1 MLSILDRYLLKEI
14 FLSFSAIFSIV
25 LLIIVGQLFVRLLNK
40 TAEGNLSLDVLLPLL
55 GLVVIKAVIQ
65 LMPVALL
72 LGVMLALGRLYR
84 DSEIAAMRSCGI
96 GYSQLY
102 KPLFAMAAPLS
113 IFLAVL
119 ALYVLPQTVK
129 MADQIEYEAKHK
141 TDITGV
147 SAGQFIESSQGN
159 WVFFTEDTDSK
170 EGTLKGVFVHG
181 IVNGRMMIETAARA
195 KHYIDENSGKQML
208 ELESGY
214 RYQIELPKGEYQVVS
229 FDRHTVQIPE
239 LVISGSVNARDT
251 RPTAELWASEDAADQ
266 AELQRRISVA
276 ISAFLMV
283 LLALPLSYSTPR
295 RGRYGKLVVGIIVY
309 IIYANLINL
318 SVSLMESG
326 TLPIWVGVW
335 VVHLLLLA
343 FVSILFVRQNGLQW
357 TLSWL
362 RLEKHEI

>member
-40 TAEGNLSLDVLLPLL
+40 TVEGNLSLDVLLPLL

-96 GYSQLY
+96 GYLQLY
-102 KPLFAMAAPLS
+102 RPLTVMAVPLS
-113 IFLAVL
+113 LLLVVL
-119 ALYVLPQTVK
+119 ALYVLPQTVRI
-129 MADQIEYEAKHK
+129 ADQIEYEAKHK

-159 WVFFTEDTDSK
+159 WVFFTEDSDSR

-181 IVNGRMMIETAARA
+181 IVNGRMMIETAAQA
-195 KHYIDENSGKQML
+195 KHYLDTDSGKQML
-208 ELESGY
+208 DLESGY

-229 FDRHTVQIPE
+229 FDKHTVQIPE
-239 LVISGSVNARDT
+239 LVISGSVNSRDT
-251 RPTAELWASEDAADQ
+251 RPTGELWASGEVADQ

-283 LLALPLSYSTPR
+283 LLALPLSHSSPR
-295 RGRYGKLVVGIIVY
+295 RGRYGKLVVGIVVY
-309 IIYANLINL
+309 IVYANLINL
-318 SVSLMESG
+318 SVSLMESN
-326 TLPIWVGVW
+326 TLPTWIGVW
-335 VVHLLLLA
+335 WVHALMLA
-343 FVSILFVRQNGLQW
+343 FISILFAWQNGMQW
-357 TLSWL
+357 TISWL
-362 RLEKHEI
+362 RLEKHQI